1 MGKTAYQNHQSR
13 STLLRPD
20 VYIHADNLSLIIPE
34 VEIEDAIDPAK
45 DQTGIRI
52 PIAIA

>member
-20 VYIHADNLSLIIPE
+20 VYIHADNLFLIIAE
-34 VEIEDAIDPAK
+34 VETEDAIDPAK

-52 PIAIA
+52 PTAIA

>member
-34 VEIEDAIDPAK
+34 AEIEDAIDPAK

-52 PIAIA
+52 PTAIA